1 MDRMLNND
9 QLLDEIVEQF
19 GIEVSASA
27 KVEKTSKKT
36 TKNQDKNGGYRGKAA
51 NEKSQEM
58 LKKLELSNK
67 LDPTGAFDK
76 LVSRITLKYNPD
88 RIISFEEEL

>member
-1 MDRMLNND
+1 
-9 QLLDEIVEQF
+9 
-19 GIEVSASA
+19 
-27 KVEKTSKKT
+27 
-36 TKNQDKNGGYRGKAA
+36 
-51 NEKSQEM
+51 M

-76 LVSRITLKYNPD
+76 LVSRITLKYNSN